1 MSDRFGERFGKASS
15 AWSKRAPRA
24 GAIAL
29 CAIAVA
35 ACGFQLRGV
44 DIATAYATVR
54 VEADASVDFAAELRT
69 ALRAA
74 GATVT
79 TGDAALVIR
88 LARQRAERRPS
99 AVDADARAAEHTLGL
114 AVEVAYLGA
123 DGAPLT
129 PARTIDAQRTAV
141 QRRGNFLG
149 SGTEESLLA
158 AEMRAE
164 LTARILRAAAEL
176 ARPPPAAPE
185 SG

>member
-1 MSDRFGERFGKASS
+1 MSGRFGKAG
-15 AWSKRAPRA
+15 KEPKGVGLA
-24 GAIAL
+24 GVCAGLAL
-29 CAIAVA
+29 TLCVA

-44 DIATAYATVR
+44 DIATAYATAR
-54 VEADASVDFAAELRT
+54 VEADASVDFAADLRA

-74 GATVT
+74 GVVVT

-88 LARQRAERRPS
+88 LARQRVERRPS
-99 AVDADARAAEHTLGL
+99 AIGADARAAEHALGL
-114 AVEVAYLGA
+114 VVEVTYLGA

-129 PARTIDAQRTAV
+129 PARTIDAQRAAV

-149 SGTEESLLA
+149 GGTEESLLA

-176 ARPPPAAPE
+176 ARSPAAP
-185 SG
+185 GDG